1 MKRRTEKKLQI
12 RKVYGKY
19 AAGAVFLAGL
29 LCLTGCGGRVQRY
42 DSLDTAM
49 GTVIRQSI
57 YSGEDITAQVQE
69 ILRSLEESEL
79 SWRLADTEI
88 AKINAASG
96 SGEAVPVS
104 EKLYKDLTILLE
116 VSQKSCGAFDFTV
129 GPVVQLWNIDEW
141 AAGEQVSGEQA
152 AGEQV
157 SEEQAA
163 GEQAEAVIPDKEEIA
178 RALQYTGYEKVLLE
192 DGGVTLLEGMS
203 LDLGAVGK
211 GLACDRIAALLE
223 EKEVYGAVISVGG
236 SILTYGKKPDG
247 TPWQVG
253 IINPENTSSMIGILS
268 LEGQWCVSTSG
279 DYERYVIVD
288 GVKYHHILNPAT
300 GYPADSGIRSVT
312 VLCKSGVLS
321 DALSTACFVL
331 GVEEGMELAKSYGAE
346 VLFVDEEGMI
356 TMTDG
361 MKDFF
366 KETGEN

>member
-69 ILRSLEESEL
+69 IIRSLEESEL

-116 VSQKSCGAFDFTV
+116 VSQKSGGAFDFTV

-141 AAGEQVSGEQA
+141 AAGEQVSGK
-152 AGEQV
+152 
-157 SEEQAA
+157 QAA

-361 MKDFF
+361 MKDIF